1 MTTRRTNAGD
11 YVKLQKAIDPEDS
24 AAATI
29 TGGPIDRTGFN
40 SCILHAAAGAA
51 SGAPSAQTVD
61 AKIQDSATSGGSFVD
76 FPGAAIATITA
87 DDSDAEVDVDLSG
100 AKAFI
105 KVVVVVGFTG
115 GTTPAIPV
123 ASTLALGGSE
133 VEPV

>member
-29 TGGPIDRTGFN
+29 TGAAIDRTGFN
-40 SCILHAAAGAA
+40 SCVLHAAAGAA

-76 FPGAAIATITA
+76 LPGAAITTIVA

-133 VEPV
+133 VEPI

>member
-29 TGGPIDRTGFN
+29 TGAAIDRTGFN
-40 SCILHAAAGAA
+40 SCVLHAAAGAA
-51 SGAPSAQTVD
+51 SGTPSAQTVD

-76 FPGAAIATITA
+76 FAGGAITTITA

-100 AKAFI
+100 AKAFV
-105 KVVVVVGFTG
+105 KVVVTVGFTG

>member
-29 TGGPIDRTGFN
+29 TGAAIDRTGFN

-51 SGAPSAQTVD
+51 TGAPSAQTVD

-76 FPGAAIATITA
+76 FPGGAITQITA
-87 DDSDAEVDVDLSG
+87 DDSDAEVDIDLSG

-105 KVVVVVGFTG
+105 KVVVTVAFTG

-133 VEPV
+133 VEPI

>member
-11 YVKLQKAIDPEDS
+11 YVRLQKAIDPEDS

-29 TGGPIDRTGFN
+29 TGAAIDRTGFN
-40 SCILHAAAGAA
+40 SCVLHASAGAVT
-51 SGAPSAQTVD
+51 GAPSAQTVD

-76 FPGAAIATITA
+76 FAGGAITQITTV
-87 DDSDAEVDVDLSG
+87 DSDAEVDIDLSG

-105 KVVVVVGFTG
+105 KVVVTVGFTG
-115 GTTPAIPV
+115 GTTPTIPV

-133 VEPV
+133 IEPI

>member
-29 TGGPIDRTGFN
+29 TGAAIDRTGFN
-40 SCILHAAAGAA
+40 SCVLHTAAGAA
-51 SGAPSAQTVD
+51 TGAPSAQTVD
-61 AKIQDSATSGGSFVD
+61 SKIQDSATSGGTFVD
-76 FPGAAIATITA
+76 LTGAAITTITA
-87 DDSDAEVDVDLSG
+87 DDSDAEKDVDLSG

-105 KVVVVVGFTG
+105 RVVTVVGFTG